1 MVDETFID
9 NNDKTRKF
17 RTQNL
22 GLNLV
27 ITLDMESLT
36 IILNQLE
43 KIKRANL
50 RGIVIKS
57 LMASEN

>member
-1 MVDETFID
+1 MVDETLIII
-9 NNDKTRKF
+9 TE
-17 RTQNL
+17 QENL

-27 ITLDMESLT
+27 ITLDMESLK
-36 IILNQLE
+36 IIFKQME

>member
-1 MVDETFID
+1 MMTE
-9 NNDKTRKF
+9 
-17 RTQNL
+17 QENL
-22 GLNLV
+22 ELNLV
-27 ITLDMESLT
+27 NTLDMESLK
-36 IILNQLE
+36 IILSQLE